1 MCLHW
6 GNCTSAVMPIRK
18 ERQQRMAS
26 DAQSISPAGCP
37 CIGQG
42 PPGWANMPKLNY
54 SANKCMPV
62 TLDMLI
68 RPLLGIFFFLDSI
81 LRAEHGG
88 DDDWWRHRFDSGLSS
103 RTRGEREGSSPTR
116 SISKQHEQQEWD
128 SASPGYNNTLSNRVT
143 YITYCITS
151 PGHELMNFIFAL
163 KYKQ

>member
-1 MCLHW
+1 
-6 GNCTSAVMPIRK
+6 
-18 ERQQRMAS
+18 MAS
-26 DAQSISPAGCP
+26 DAQSVSPAGCP

-54 SANKCMPV
+54 SVNKCQCP
-62 TLDMLI
+62 LDMLI
-68 RPLLGIFFFLDSI
+68 RPLLGIFFFLHSI

-116 SISKQHEQQEWD
+116 SISTQHEQQEWD
-128 SASPGYNNTLSNRVT
+128 STSPGYNNTNSRGFCWSYLHYLFHYFTRSWIEWT
-143 YITYCITS
+143 LY
-151 PGHELMNFIFAL
+151 FAL